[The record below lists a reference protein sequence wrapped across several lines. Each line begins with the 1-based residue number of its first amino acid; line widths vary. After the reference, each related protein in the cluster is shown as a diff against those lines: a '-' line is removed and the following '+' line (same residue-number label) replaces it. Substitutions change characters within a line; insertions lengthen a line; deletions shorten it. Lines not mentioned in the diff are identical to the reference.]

1 MDVAAPLYA
10 RLPSEADTSPDTLL
24 DGFLKY
30 VADKGLSLYSHQ
42 EEAILALAGDDNVIL
57 HTPTGSGK
65 SLVAT
70 WVHFKAVAEGR
81 RSFYTC
87 PIKALVSEKF
97 FDLCRELGPDQ
108 VGMMTGDATVNR
120 DAPIICCTAE
130 ILANI
135 ALAEGANA
143 NIDYV
148 VMDEFHYFS
157 DKERGVAWQVP
168 LLTLPNARFLLMS
181 ATLGDVTVFEQA
193 LTRLTSAKVVTVKS
207 VERPVPL
214 SFTYAEDALHETIHR
229 LVEENRAPAYVVSFT
244 QRGCAEEAQN
254 LLSVDFCTK
263 EEKKRIAE
271 AIVGE
276 SFRSPYGKEIQKL
289 IRHGIGIHHAGLLP
303 RYRLLIEKLAQKGL
317 LKVICGTDTLGV
329 GVNVPI
335 RSVVFTKLCKF
346 DGEKVRIL
354 SVRDF
359 QQIAGR
365 AGRKGFDDHGYVIA
379 QAPEHVVENL
389 RLEAKARSG
398 KMKKFVKKKAP
409 EWGYVHWDKGTFD
422 RLATSD
428 PEPLVSRFHVSHGM
442 LLSVLGRPAGGC
454 RAMKRLVLDSLET
467 PHQKKQH
474 KKRALVLLRSL
485 YEARVVSLR
494 PFSEGG
500 GISVNEDLQADFSLF
515 HALGLYLVDAVGEL
529 DLESPSYSLDL
540 LSLVEAIVENPDV
553 ILRAQV
559 DKAKTKRLAELKA
572 AGVEYDERMAE
583 LDKVEHPKP
592 NAEFIYA
599 TFNAFAGRHPWV
611 LRDNIEPKSIAREMI
626 ETFMTFSGYIK
637 EYGLSRSEGLLLRY
651 LSEVYKTLVQT
662 VPEGVKTSEVVFMIA
677 QFGSLVRSVD
687 SSLIDEWE
695 RMRNPAYVPAPLA
708 AEEPAADDITRDK
721 KTFTALV
728 RNLMYSF
735 LRALQNRD
743 YESALDLVEEG
754 REPFTPP
761 ILESKLRAFFDA
773 GSEIRLDAHGRAP
786 KHTIIQ
792 ETPGEGS
799 TDGEWT
805 VIQNVIVFVDRANV
819 EAGAPEAEDEDR
831 EDVSDVVVQGRVDLR
846 RSALEK
852 RAVFLLDHVGPV

>member
-1 MDVAAPLYA
+1 MAAIAPLYA
-10 RLPSEADTSPDTLL
+10 CLPSEADTTPDTTL

-30 VADKGLSLYSHQ
+30 VAESGLTLYSHQ

-57 HTPTGSGK
+57 RTPTGSGK

-70 WVHFKAVAEGR
+70 WVHFKAIAEGR

-97 FDLCRELGPDQ
+97 FDLCRELGPEQ

-120 DAPIICCTAE
+120 DAPVICCTAE

-143 NIDYV
+143 DVDYV

-157 DKERGVAWQVP
+157 DKERGVAWQIP

-181 ATLGDVTVFEQA
+181 ATLGDVTVFE
-193 LTRLTSAKVVTVKS
+193 TVVKRLTGTSVVTVKS
-207 VERPVPL
+207 AERPVPL
-214 SFTYAEDALHETIHR
+214 SFDYAEEALHETISG
-229 LVEENRAPAYVVSFT
+229 LVKADRAPAYLVSFT
-244 QRGCAEEAQN
+244 QRGCAEEAQA

-263 EEKKRIAE
+263 DEKKRITEQLA
-271 AIVGE
+271 GE

-303 RYRLLIEKLAQKGL
+303 RYRRLVERLAQKGL

-346 DGEKVRIL
+346 DGDKVRIL

-365 AGRKGFDDHGYVIA
+365 AGRKGFDDHGYVVA

-398 KMKKFVKKKAP
+398 KMKKFVKKKPP
-409 EWGYVHWDKGTFD
+409 EWGYVHWDKTTFD
-422 RLATSD
+422 RLVTSE
-428 PEPLVSRFHVSHGM
+428 PEALVSRFQVSHGM
-442 LLSVLGRPAGGC
+442 LLQVLGRPAGGC
-454 RAMKRLVLDSLET
+454 RAMKQLVQDSLET

-485 YEARVVSLR
+485 YEAGVVSLR
-494 PFSEGG
+494 PHSEGG
-500 GISVNEDLQADFSLF
+500 GISIDKDLQEDFSLF
-515 HALGLYLVDAVGEL
+515 HALGLYLVDAVMKL
-529 DLESPSYSLDL
+529 DPESPSYALDL
-540 LSLVEAIVENPDV
+540 LSVVEAIVENPDV

-592 NAEFIYA
+592 NSEFIYA
-599 TFNAFAGRHPWV
+599 TFNAFAARHPWV
-611 LRDNIEPKSIAREMI
+611 LRDTIEPKSIAREML
-626 ETFMTFSGYIK
+626 ETFTTFSGYIK
-637 EYGLSRSEGLLLRY
+637 EYGLSRSEGVLLRY
-651 LSEVYKTLVQT
+651 LSEVYKALVQT
-662 VPEGVKTSEVVFMIA
+662 VPEGARTEQVTEIIA
-677 QFGSLVRSVD
+677 QFGSLVRGVD

-695 RMRNPAYVPAPLA
+695 RMRNPDYVPATEA
-708 AEEPAADDITRDK
+708 GDEPAPLPTDITSDK

-728 RNLMYSF
+728 RNLLYSF
-735 LRALQNRD
+735 LRAVSNRD

-754 REPFTPP
+754 KTPITP
-761 ILESKLRAFFDA
+761 QSMEVGLRAFFDA
-773 GSEIRLDAHGRAP
+773 GNEIRLDARGRSP
-786 KHTIIQ
+786 QLTQIT
-792 ETPGEGS
+792 ETDEG
-799 TDGEWT
+799 WT
-805 VIQNVIVFVDRANV
+805 VIQNVIVYVDDSS
-819 EAGAPEAEDEDR
+819 APEGEATGDEIS
-831 EDVSDVVVQGRVDLR
+831 ELVIQGRVDLR
-846 RSALEK
+846 RSAEEK
-852 RAVFLLDHVGPV
+852 RAVFVLDHVGPA